1 MRLAARCL
9 CLPILL
15 AVCLAATANAQQVP
29 LVVETDPLSPEE
41 QQKKFHLPPGFEIEL
56 VAADPDI
63 GQPMNLNFDAQG
75 RLYVTSSVEYPY
87 PAQGRA
93 GKDTLK
99 RFEDRDGD
107 GRYETIVTLLDDLNI
122 PIGNTPV
129 YRDVIAY
136 GIPHIA
142 RYSASREGGPLDE
155 KRVLFGPFGFDD
167 THGMNNSFTRW
178 LDGWIYACHG
188 FRNTSSVKASD
199 GSSVTMNS
207 GNTYRFRPDGSR
219 IEQLTWGQVNP
230 FGLCFDPLGNMYTAD
245 CHSSPM
251 YQLIRGAY
259 YPSFGKPHDGL
270 GFGPLLVEH
279 SHGSTGIGGI
289 AYYAADQFP
298 PEYRDTIFVCNPVT
312 CRINHD
318 RMEQHGST
326 YRGIEQ
332 PDFVSCDDLWF
343 RPVDVQVGPDGALYV
358 ADFYNCIIGHY
369 EVRLDHPRRDRHRGR
384 IWRISYKG
392 TAEKPAEPLSP
403 APDLTKEPLVGLW
416 KRLADPNLTVRMLAT
431 NEMVDR
437 FDADSAPW
445 LTRAT
450 FVSKIP
456 TQRAHGLWVLHRWGR
471 LDDPFI
477 SGFVEKLADDDS
489 PLVRVHLIKA
499 LAEREK
505 WEGDSPDIAKLVR
518 GKFTDDDPFV
528 RRAAAEAL
536 GRHPDAA
543 NLAPLIELCNSTPA
557 DDTHLLHTARIALRN
572 QLLVDGMYEAA
583 GKQFAKDRAAMARL
597 LDVSLGVRSP
607 ESAEFIV
614 AGLVRGEEP
623 SALRNDLVRH
633 AAQHLRPERLEHLFG
648 LLTVLA
654 PITHEEQARLILT
667 THQSVAPRGVALSDE
682 LRDDAESLVRELLP
696 KADQSSAVLA
706 AQLARELRLADTY
719 DLLASA
725 AVADNIPD
733 AARGASMEACM
744 TLRPDE
750 GVALVTRVVSDGA
763 QSAAARNK
771 AAQVLAAANT
781 DASRAALA
789 GQLAHVP
796 FGLGIEIATGLARNR
811 QGAELLLETV
821 AAGKASPQL
830 LQQQGVRQSLQSAG
844 VPDLEARIAELT
856 AGLPAI
862 DEAITR
868 AIAARRDGFRAASPD
883 LGMGRALFTKNC
895 ASCHRAAGEGTK
907 IGPDLDGIGNRGL
920 ERLLED
926 VLDPNRNVDPAFRT
940 TVVQTADGQVISG
953 LLLREEGGVLIFAD
967 KEGKEVRVAETDVD
981 ERKVIPLSPM
991 PANVSELVGDAEFY
1005 HLFGYLLELKA
1016 N

>member
-1 MRLAARCL
+1 MRRVARSL
-9 CLPILL
+9 CLPFVLL
-15 AVCLAATANAQQVP
+15 IGLATTAIAQQVP

-41 QQKKFHLPPGFEIEL
+41 EQTKFHLPPGFEIEL

-75 RLYVTSSVEYPY
+75 RLYVTNSLEYPF
-87 PAQGRA
+87 PVQGRA
-93 GKDTLK
+93 GRDTVK

-107 GRYETIVTLLDDLNI
+107 GRYETFTTMVDGLNI
-122 PIGNTPV
+122 SIGVTPM
-129 YRDVIAY
+129 YRDLVVY
-136 GIPHIA
+136 TIPNIT

-155 KRVLFGPFGFDD
+155 KRVLLGPFGFDD
-167 THGMNNSFTRW
+167 THGMNNGFTRW

-188 FRNTSSVKASD
+188 FRNTSSVAGTD
-199 GSSVTMNS
+199 GHRITMNS

-219 IEQLTWGQVNP
+219 IEQMTWGQVNP
-230 FGLCFDPLGNMYTAD
+230 FGLCFDPMGNMYSAD

-270 GFGPLLVEH
+270 GFGPTLINH

-289 AYYAADQFP
+289 VYYAAEQFP
-298 PEYRDTIFVCNPVT
+298 PEYRGTIFVCNPVT

-318 RMEQHGST
+318 RMEKHGST
-326 YRGIEQ
+326 YRGIEL
-332 PDFVSCDDLWF
+332 PDFVTCDDYWF
-343 RPVDVQVGPDGALYV
+343 RPVDVQLGPDGALYV

-369 EVRLDHPRRDRHRGR
+369 EVPLEHPRRDRHRGR

-392 TAEKPAEPLSP
+392 TAEVPAEPLRP
-403 APDLTKEPLVGLW
+403 MPDLTKEPLEELW
-416 KRLADPNLTVRMLAT
+416 KRLADTNLTVRILAT
-431 NEMVDR
+431 NEMADR
-437 FDADSAPW
+437 FDADSADW
-445 LTRAT
+445 LARAT
-450 FVSKIP
+450 YVSKIP

-471 LDDPFI
+471 LDDKFI
-477 SGFVEKLADDDS
+477 SGSIEGLADDDS

-505 WEGDSPDIAKLVR
+505 WEGDSPDIAELVR
-518 GKFTDDDPFV
+518 GKLADDDPNV

-557 DDTHLLHTARIALRN
+557 DDSHLVHTARIALRN
-572 QLLVDGMYEAA
+572 QLLADGMYAVA
-583 GKQFAKDRAAMARL
+583 GKEFAANRAAMARL
-597 LDVSLGVRSP
+597 LDVSLGVQSP
-607 ESAEFIV
+607 EAGEFVI
-614 AGLVRGEEP
+614 A
-623 SALRNDLVRH
+623 ALASGRAPAAQRNDLVRH
-633 AAQHLRPERLEHLFG
+633 AAQHLRPEQIEALFG
-648 LLTVLA
+648 WLTV
-654 PITHEEQARLILT
+654 ARDLPADQRAALILT
-667 THQSVAPRGVALSDE
+667 TQQSVGPRGIALSDK
-682 LRDDAESLVRELLP
+682 LRSVADSLAREMLA
-696 KADQSSAVLA
+696 KVDQPSAVLA

-719 DLLASA
+719 DLLANA
-725 AVADNIPD
+725 AVAENAPE

-744 TLRPDE
+744 ALRPEE
-750 GVALVTRVVSDGA
+750 GITLVTRVVSDGG

-789 GQLAHVP
+789 AQLAHVP
-796 FGLGIEIATGLARNR
+796 FGLGVEIATGLARNR
-811 QGAELLLETV
+811 QGGELLLETV

-830 LQQQGVRQSLQSAG
+830 LQQQGVRQSLEAAG
-844 VPDLEARIAELT
+844 VPDLDARVAKLT

-862 DEAITR
+862 DEATTQL
-868 AIAARRDGFRAASPD
+868 IAARHDGFRTASPD
-883 LGMGRALFTKNC
+883 LAVGRALFTKNC

-920 ERLLED
+920 DRLLED
-926 VLDPNRNVDPAFRT
+926 VLDPSRNVDPAFRT
-940 TVVQTADGQVISG
+940 TLIQTTDGQVISG

-967 KEGKEVRVAETDVD
+967 KEGKEVRVAESDVD

-991 PANVSELVGDAEFY
+991 PANVSELVGDKDFY
-1005 HLFGYLLELKA
+1005 HLIGFLLELKA
-1016 N
+1016 Q